1 MSSYLHKMY
10 QGDNFYIE
18 KVRKKE
24 TSAYSFLVDKH
35 KDMVFSIA
43 LRILR
48 SREDAEELA
57 QDVFVK
63 AYQSL
68 DTFKGDSKFSTWLY
82 RIVYNAAISKTRKKK
97 IETVDLDY
105 NLIDNYSTDEIKEDI
120 NRLEYDEQKQIVHK
134 VLESLNPEDSMMVS
148 LFYFNENSTEEIGEI
163 MGLTQANVKVKLH
176 RLRKR
181 LLHEVNQIM
190 HKQHKEIYQ

>member
-1 MSSYLHKMY
+1 MY
-10 QGDNFYIE
+10 QSDNFYIE

-24 TSAYSFLVDKH
+24 TTAYSFLVDKH

-105 NLIDNYSTDEIKEDI
+105 NLVDNYSTDEIKEDI
-120 NRLEYDEQKQIVHK
+120 NRLEYEEQKHIVHK

-148 LFYFNENSTEEIGEI
+148 LFYFNENSTEEISDV
-163 MGLTQANVKVKLH
+163 MGLTQSNVKVKLH

-181 LLHEVNQIM
+181 LLHEVNEIL
-190 HKQHKEIYQ
+190 HKQNKEIYQ

>member
-10 QGDNFYIE
+10 QSDNFYIE

-24 TSAYSFLVDKH
+24 TAAYSFLVDKH

-82 RIVYNAAISKTRKKK
+82 RIVYNAAISKTRKKR

-120 NRLEYDEQKQIVHK
+120 NRLEYEEQKHIVHK

-163 MGLTQANVKVKLH
+163 MGLTQSNVKVKLH
-176 RLRKR
+176 RLRKK
-181 LLHEVNQIM
+181 LLHEVNEIL
-190 HKQHKEIYQ
+190 HKQNKEIFQ

>member
-1 MSSYLHKMY
+1 MVQS
-10 QGDNFYIE
+10 DDFYIE
-18 KVRKKE
+18 KVRNKE
-24 TSAYSFLVDKH
+24 TASYSFIVDRH

-43 LRILR
+43 MRILR
-48 SREDAEELA
+48 NREDAEELA

-120 NRLEYDEQKQIVHK
+120 NRLGYDEQKKIINK
-134 VLESLNPEDSMMVS
+134 ILEDLTPEENVMIT
-148 LFYFNENSTEEIGEI
+148 LFYFKENSTEEISEI
-163 MGLTQANVKVKLH
+163 MGMTQSNVKVKLH
-176 RLRKR
+176 RLRKK
-181 LLHEVNQIM
+181 LLVEVNEIL
-190 HKQHKEIYQ
+190 HKQNKEIYQ

>member
-1 MSSYLHKMY
+1 MSSYLHTMY
-10 QGDNFYIE
+10 QSDNFYIE

-24 TSAYSFLVDKH
+24 TSAYSFLVEKH

-82 RIVYNAAISKTRKKK
+82 RIVYNAAISKTRKRK

-105 NLIDNYSTDEIKEDI
+105 NLVDNYTTDEIKEDI

-134 VLESLNPEDSMMVS
+134 VLDRLNTEDSMMVS
-148 LFYFNENSTEEIGEI
+148 LFYFNENSTEEISEI
-163 MGLTQANVKVKLH
+163 MGLTQTNVKVKLH

-181 LLHEVNQIM
+181 LLHEVNEIL
-190 HKQHKEIYQ
+190 HKQQKEIYQ

>member
-1 MSSYLHKMY
+1 MQIMY
-10 QGDNFYIE
+10 QSDNFYIE
-18 KVRKKE
+18 KIRNKE
-24 TSAYSFLVDKH
+24 TAAYSFLVDKH

-48 SREDAEELA
+48 NREDAEELA

-68 DTFKGDSKFSTWLY
+68 DTFKGESKFSTWLY

-105 NLIDNYSTDEIKEDI
+105 NLVDNYSTDEIKEDI
-120 NRLEYDEQKQIVHK
+120 NRLGYDEQKKIVDQI
-134 VLESLNPEDSMMVS
+134 LRELNPEESVMIT
-148 LFYFNENSTEEIGEI
+148 LFYFKENSTEEISEI
-163 MGLTQANVKVKLH
+163 LGMTQSNVKVKLH
-176 RLRKR
+176 RLRKK
-181 LLHEVNQIM
+181 LLLEVNEIL
-190 HKQHKEIYQ
+190 HKQNKEIYQ

>member
-1 MSSYLHKMY
+1 MQIMY
-10 QGDNFYIE
+10 QSDNFYIE
-18 KVRKKE
+18 KIRNKE
-24 TSAYSFLVDKH
+24 PAAYSFLVDKH

-48 SREDAEELA
+48 NREDAEELA

-68 DTFKGDSKFSTWLY
+68 DTFKGESKFSTWLY

-105 NLIDNYSTDEIKEDI
+105 NLVDNYSTDEIKEDI
-120 NRLEYDEQKQIVHK
+120 NRLGYDEQKKIVDQI
-134 VLESLNPEDSMMVS
+134 LQGLNPEESMMIT
-148 LFYFNENSTEEIGEI
+148 LFYFKENSTEEISEI
-163 MGLTQANVKVKLH
+163 MGMTQSNVKVKLH
-176 RLRKR
+176 RLRKK
-181 LLHEVNQIM
+181 LLLEVNEIL
-190 HKQHKEIYQ
+190 HKQNKEIYQ

>member
-1 MSSYLHKMY
+1 MQIML
-10 QGDNFYIE
+10 QNDNFYIE
-18 KVRKKE
+18 KIRNKE
-24 TSAYSFLVDKH
+24 TAAYSFLVDKH

-48 SREDAEELA
+48 NREDAEELA

-68 DTFKGDSKFSTWLY
+68 DTFKGESKFSTWLY

-105 NLIDNYSTDEIKEDI
+105 NLVDNYSTDEIKEDI
-120 NRLEYDEQKQIVHK
+120 NRLGYDEQKKIVDQI
-134 VLESLNPEDSMMVS
+134 LRELNPEESVMIT
-148 LFYFNENSTEEIGEI
+148 LFYFKENSTEEISEI
-163 MGLTQANVKVKLH
+163 MGMTQSNVKVKLH
-176 RLRKR
+176 RLRKKLLLEVNE
-181 LLHEVNQIM
+181 LLH
-190 HKQHKEIYQ
+190 KQNKEIYQ

>member
-1 MSSYLHKMY
+1 MSSYLHTMY
-10 QGDNFYIE
+10 QSDNFYIE
-18 KVRKKE
+18 KVRKME
-24 TSAYSFLVDKH
+24 TSAYSFLVEKH

-82 RIVYNAAISKTRKKK
+82 RIVYNAAISKTRKRK

-105 NLIDNYSTDEIKEDI
+105 NLVDNYTTDEIKEDI

-134 VLESLNPEDSMMVS
+134 ILDRLNTEDSMLVS
-148 LFYFNENSTEEIGEI
+148 LFYFSENSTEEISEI
-163 MGLTQANVKVKLH
+163 VGLTQANVKVKLH

-181 LLHEVNQIM
+181 LLHEVNEIL

>member
-1 MSSYLHKMY
+1 MY
-10 QGDNFYIE
+10 QSDNFYIE
-18 KVRKKE
+18 KIRNKE
-24 TSAYSFLVDKH
+24 PAAYSFLVDKH

-48 SREDAEELA
+48 NREDAEELA

-68 DTFKGDSKFSTWLY
+68 DTFKGESKFSTWLY

-105 NLIDNYSTDEIKEDI
+105 NLVDNYSTDEIKEDI
-120 NRLEYDEQKQIVHK
+120 NRLGYDEQKKIVDQI
-134 VLESLNPEDSMMVS
+134 LQGLNPEESMMIT
-148 LFYFNENSTEEIGEI
+148 LFYFKENSTEEISEI
-163 MGLTQANVKVKLH
+163 MGMTQSNVKVKLH
-176 RLRKR
+176 RLRKK
-181 LLHEVNQIM
+181 LLLEVNEIL
-190 HKQHKEIYQ
+190 HKQNKEIYQ

>member
-1 MSSYLHKMY
+1 MSSYLHTMY
-10 QGDNFYIE
+10 QSDNFYIE

-24 TSAYSFLVDKH
+24 TSAYSFLVEKH

-82 RIVYNAAISKTRKKK
+82 RIVYNAAISKTRKRK

-105 NLIDNYSTDEIKEDI
+105 NMVDNYTTDEIKEDI

-134 VLESLNPEDSMMVS
+134 VLDRLNTDDSMMVS
-148 LFYFNENSTEEIGEI
+148 LFYFNENSTEEISEI
-163 MGLTQANVKVKLH
+163 MGLTQTNVKVKLH

-181 LLHEVNQIM
+181 LLHEVNEIL

>member
-1 MSSYLHKMY
+1 MQIMY
-10 QGDNFYIE
+10 QSDNFYIE
-18 KVRKKE
+18 KIRNKE
-24 TSAYSFLVDKH
+24 PAAYSFLVDKH

-48 SREDAEELA
+48 NREDAEELA

-68 DTFKGDSKFSTWLY
+68 DTFKGESKFSTWLY

-105 NLIDNYSTDEIKEDI
+105 NLVDNYSTDEIKEDI
-120 NRLEYDEQKQIVHK
+120 NRLGYDEQKKIVDQI
-134 VLESLNPEDSMMVS
+134 LQGLNPEESVMIT
-148 LFYFNENSTEEIGEI
+148 LFYFKENSTEEISEI
-163 MGLTQANVKVKLH
+163 MGMTQSNVKVKLH
-176 RLRKR
+176 RLRKK
-181 LLHEVNQIM
+181 LLLEVNEIL
-190 HKQHKEIYQ
+190 HKQNKEIYQ

>member
-10 QGDNFYIE
+10 QSDDFYIE
-18 KVRKKE
+18 KVRNKE
-24 TSAYSFLVDKH
+24 AAAYSFLVDKH
-35 KDMVFSIA
+35 KNMVFSIA
-43 LRILR
+43 FRILK

-63 AYQSL
+63 AFQSL
-68 DTFKGDSKFSTWLY
+68 DTFKGESKFSTWLY

-97 IETVDLDY
+97 IETVDLDF

-120 NRLEYDEQKQIVHK
+120 NRLGYDEQKQIVHK
-134 VLESLNPEDSMMVS
+134 ILEGLNPEDSMMVN
-148 LFYFNENSTEEIGEI
+148 LFYFNENSTEEMSQI
-163 MGLTQANVKVKLH
+163 MGLTQSNVKVKLH

-181 LLHEVNQIM
+181 LLHEVNEIL
-190 HKQHKEIYQ
+190 HKQNKEIYQ